1 MAKCAGQRLRRGAL
15 GGKTPPQGGR
25 GLPRTPRPARLRELG
40 APARSSGAVTM
51 LWHPAPQARSS
62 RPRRARGRD
71 SPHRG
76 CRAGAGPGVKA
87 RRDGAL
93 ARQPAPGAAA
103 PRLAG
108 LQAAAGAHLLRRASG
123 PLAAGQHGGCGG
135 GGD

>member
-1 MAKCAGQRLRRGAL
+1 MGRQRRAGAASPADPAACA
-15 GGKTPPQGGR
+15 
-25 GLPRTPRPARLRELG
+25 
-40 APARSSGAVTM
+40 SSGAWGAGRELRGCLDARVPRP
-51 LWHPAPQARSS
+51 PAP
-62 RPRRARGRD
+62 PRKPGARGLAALAA
-71 SPHRG
+71 PTHLIVAAG
-76 CRAGAGPGVKA
+76 AGAGPGVKA

-93 ARQPAPGAAA
+93 AGQPAPGAAA